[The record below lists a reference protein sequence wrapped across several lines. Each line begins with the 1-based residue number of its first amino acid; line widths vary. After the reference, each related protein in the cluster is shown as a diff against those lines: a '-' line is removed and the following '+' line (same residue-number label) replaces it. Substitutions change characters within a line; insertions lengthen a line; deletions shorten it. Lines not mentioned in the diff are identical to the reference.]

1 MPPLTERDR
10 GTAEFAAI
18 LDAALDAVVRMDA
31 RGLIIGWNAQ
41 AAAMFGWS
49 AAEAIGRQLAD
60 TIIPPRSRDAHDR
73 GVAHF
78 VATGEGPI
86 LGRRIE
92 IDALHRDG
100 HEFPVEL
107 AIIPL
112 ETAGGWHFSAF
123 VRDITAR
130 RQADRVQ
137 QAIYRIAQ
145 AANTP
150 AGLPEL
156 LRDVHAIVGQL
167 LPAKN
172 LYVALHDRQ
181 RNMLTFPYWVD
192 EHDPVPDPY
201 PLGRGLTEYVLRTG
215 EPLLTNNEV
224 DSDLMRRGEVE
235 VTGAPSLDWIGVPL
249 RVQGSIIGVLV
260 VQTYSPGE
268 RYGEREKDIL
278 QFVSTQIAMA
288 IDRKRAEEELR
299 LGETQLRQSQKM
311 EAVGQLAGGIAHDF
325 NNLLTAITG
334 YSDLLL
340 EDLAPNDPR
349 RLDIDEIRAAARRAA
364 SLTQQLLAF
373 SRKQVLQPRVLSLNE
388 VVTNAEKLLRR
399 LIGEDI
405 ALQTRLDPAIGA
417 IMADPAQL
425 EQVIVNLAVNARDA
439 MPNGGRLVLGTAN
452 VTFDAAGAAGDA
464 VVPAGAYV
472 QLTVSDTGMGMDD
485 ETKARL
491 FEPFYTTKGPGKG
504 TGLGLSTVYG
514 IVKQSGG
521 FIWVNSEPARGTT
534 FDMCLPRVDAAVEEL
549 TTTARAQD
557 VPRGTETILLVEDE
571 PALRTVARRALERQG
586 YVVLEAADAD
596 TALGL
601 ASRHH
606 GPLDL
611 LVTDVVM
618 PGGSGP
624 ELATRLVAARPHVKV
639 LYMSGYTDE
648 AIVHHGVLEA
658 GVAYLGKPFSPD
670 DLGRRVRAELDGK
683 S

>member
-1 MPPLTERDR
+1 MQN
-10 GTAEFAAI
+10 
-18 LDAALDAVVRMDA
+18 VV
-31 RGLIIGWNAQ
+31 
-41 AAAMFGWS
+41 
-49 AAEAIGRQLAD
+49 
-60 TIIPPRSRDAHDR
+60 
-73 GVAHF
+73 
-78 VATGEGPI
+78 
-86 LGRRIE
+86 
-92 IDALHRDG
+92 HR
-100 HEFPVEL
+100 L
-107 AIIPL
+107 
-112 ETAGGWHFSAF
+112 
-123 VRDITAR
+123 
-130 RQADRVQ
+130 
-137 QAIYRIAQ
+137 
-145 AANTP
+145 
-150 AGLPEL
+150 
-156 LRDVHAIVGQL
+156 
-167 LPAKN
+167 
-172 LYVALHDRQ
+172 
-181 RNMLTFPYWVD
+181 
-192 EHDPVPDPY
+192 
-201 PLGRGLTEYVLRTG
+201 
-215 EPLLTNNEV
+215 
-224 DSDLMRRGEVE
+224 
-235 VTGAPSLDWIGVPL
+235 
-249 RVQGSIIGVLV
+249 
-260 VQTYSPGE
+260 
-268 RYGEREKDIL
+268 
-278 QFVSTQIAMA
+278 
-288 IDRKRAEEELR
+288 
-299 LGETQLRQSQKM
+299 
-311 EAVGQLAGGIAHDF
+311 EAVIQNERLTGRNGIA
-325 NNLLTAITG
+325 
-334 YSDLLL
+334 Y
-340 EDLAPNDPR
+340 LAY
-349 RLDIDEIRAAARRAA
+349 
-364 SLTQQLLAF
+364 AF